1 MRLPSSV
8 NASLAALGLFASL
21 TACQSEQPNQPAPKD
36 QLIGLWK
43 LDNYREVTTR
53 NGRVNN
59 DQTQPVNGTMEFRRN
74 GKVISVDETGNA
86 EEGTW
91 NLVDGGRRIRII
103 FSDIASAGFA
113 PAGFL
118 SGSTFELEA
127 VKAGSLALRNRS
139 SLSARGESVK
149 YELTFNLEK

>member
-1 MRLPSSV
+1 MRLFSSV
-8 NASLAALGLFASL
+8 NTSFVFLLFLVALAG
-21 TACQSEQPNQPAPKD
+21 CQPDSVHRPTMKE

-43 LDNYREVTTR
+43 LDNYREVTTL

-59 DQTQPVNGTMEFRRN
+59 DQTQPVNGTMEFQRD

-91 NLVDGGRRIRII
+91 RLVDGGRRVKII
-103 FSDIASAGFA
+103 FDEIASAGFA
-113 PAGFL
+113 PSGLL

>member
-1 MRLPSSV
+1 MRLPSYV

-21 TACQSEQPNQPAPKD
+21 TACRQEQPHQPAPKD

-43 LDNYREVTTR
+43 LDNYREVTTL

-91 NLVDGGRRIRII
+91 SLLDGGRRIQIM
-103 FSDIASAGFA
+103 FNDIASAGFA

-118 SGSTFELEA
+118 NGSTFELEA
-127 VKAGSLALRNRS
+127 VKAGSLTLRNRS

>member
-1 MRLPSSV
+1 MRCSRYV
-8 NASLAALGLFASL
+8 NPVFAALLLFASL
-21 TACQSEQPNQPAPKD
+21 TGCQPDSPNRPAPKE

-43 LDNYREVTTR
+43 FDNYREVTTL
-53 NGRVNN
+53 NGRVND
-59 DQTQPVNGTMEFRRN
+59 DQTQPVNGTMEFQHN

-91 NLVDGGRRIRII
+91 RLVDGGRRVKII

-113 PAGFL
+113 PSGLL

-127 VKAGSLALRNRS
+127 VKAGSLALRNQS

-149 YELTFNLEK
+149 YELIFNLAR

>member
-1 MRLPSSV
+1 MRLPSFV
-8 NASLAALGLFASL
+8 NASLAALGLFAAL
-21 TACQSEQPNQPAPKD
+21 AACQSEQPQRPAPKD

-43 LDNYREVTTR
+43 LDNYREVTTS

-149 YELTFNLEK
+149 YELTFNLAR

>member
-1 MRLPSSV
+1 MRLSSYV
-8 NASLAALGLFASL
+8 NTFLAALTCCVTF
-21 TACQSEQPNQPAPKD
+21 TDCQPDSSSRLAPKE

-43 LDNYREVTTR
+43 LDNYREVTTS

-74 GKVISVDETGNA
+74 GKVISMDETGNA

-91 NLVDGGRRIRII
+91 SLVDGGRCVKIM

-113 PAGFL
+113 PTGFL
-118 SGSTFELEA
+118 NGSTFELETG
-127 VKAGSLALRNRS
+127 KAGSLALRNRS

>member
-1 MRLPSSV
+1 MRLPRYV
-8 NASLAALGLFASL
+8 HTSLAALLLLASF
-21 TACQSEQPNQPAPKD
+21 TGCRQDQSLRPTPKE

-59 DQTQPVNGTMEFRRN
+59 DQTQPVGGTVEFRHN
-74 GKVISVDETGNA
+74 GEVISVDEAGNA

-91 NLVDGGRRIRII
+91 RLVDGGRRVKII

-113 PAGFL
+113 PFGFL
-118 SGSTFELEA
+118 SGSTFELKA
-127 VKAGSLALRNRS
+127 PDAGSLALSNRS

-149 YELTFNLEK
+149 YEVTFNLEK

>member
-1 MRLPSSV
+1 MRLPSYV
-8 NASLAALGLFASL
+8 KASFAALVCFVSL
-21 TACQSEQPNQPAPKD
+21 TNCRQEQPNRPAPKD

-53 NGRVNN
+53 NGRVND
-59 DQTQPVNGTMEFRRN
+59 DQTQPVNGTVEFRRN
-74 GKVISVDETGNA
+74 GKVISVDETGNS

-91 NLVDGGRRIRII
+91 SLVDGGRRIRII

-139 SLSARGESVK
+139 SLSARGELVK
-149 YELTFNLEK
+149 YELTFNLAR

>member
-1 MRLPSSV
+1 MRLPSFINV
-8 NASLAALGLFASL
+8 SLTALGLFASL
-21 TACQSEQPNQPAPKD
+21 TACRQEQPQQPAPKD

-43 LDNYREVTTR
+43 LDNYREVTTS

-91 NLVDGGRRIRII
+91 RLVDGGRRIRII
-103 FSDIASAGFA
+103 FSDIASAGFVH
-113 PAGFL
+113 AGFL

-139 SLSARGESVK
+139 SLSARGELVK
-149 YELTFNLEK
+149 YELTFNLAR

>member
-1 MRLPSSV
+1 MRLSSYV
-8 NASLAALGLFASL
+8 NASFAALVFFVSL
-21 TACQSEQPNQPAPKD
+21 PGCRPESPDRSAPKE

-43 LDNYREVTTR
+43 FDNYREVTTL

-59 DQTQPVNGTMEFRRN
+59 DQTQPVNGTMEFQQN

-91 NLVDGGRRIRII
+91 SLEDGGRRVKII
-103 FSDIASAGFA
+103 FSDIASIPSGL
-113 PAGFL
+113 L
-118 SGSTFELEA
+118 SSSTFELEA
-127 VKAGSLALRNRS
+127 VKAGTLALRNRS

-149 YELTFNLEK
+149 YELTFNLKNLDE

>member
-1 MRLPSSV
+1 MRRSRYVTTAFAALLFL
-8 NASLAALGLFASL
+8 ASLPGCRQES
-21 TACQSEQPNQPAPKD
+21 PNRPAPKE

-43 LDNYREVTTR
+43 FDNYREVTTL
-53 NGRVNN
+53 NGRVND
-59 DQTQPVNGTMEFRRN
+59 DQTQPVNGTMEFKHN

-91 NLVDGGRRIRII
+91 RLVDGGRRIKII

-113 PAGFL
+113 PSGLL
-118 SGSTFELEA
+118 SGCTFELEA
-127 VKAGSLALRNRS
+127 VKVGSLALRNRS

-149 YELTFNLEK
+149 YELIFNLEK

>member
-1 MRLPSSV
+1 MRLPSYV
-8 NASLAALGLFASL
+8 NVSLAALGLFASL
-21 TACQSEQPNQPAPKD
+21 TACQQEQPHQPAPKD

-43 LDNYREVTTR
+43 LDNYREVTTL

-149 YELTFNLEK
+149 YELTFNLAR

>member
-1 MRLPSSV
+1 MRLPSYV
-8 NASLAALGLFASL
+8 NAFLAALVYCVTFTG
-21 TACQSEQPNQPAPKD
+21 CQPDSSSRPAPKE

-43 LDNYREVTTR
+43 LDNYREVTTL

-59 DQTQPVNGTMEFRRN
+59 DQTQPVNGTVEFKRN

-91 NLVDGGRRIRII
+91 SLLDGGRRVKII
-103 FSDIASAGFA
+103 FNEIASAGFA

-127 VKAGSLALRNRS
+127 VKAGGLSLRNRS

-149 YELTFNLEK
+149 YELIFNLAR